1 MTWLIAGLVL
11 FIGSHSVRIF
21 ADGWRTAFI
30 AQRGEGL
37 WKGLYSVAALAGLV
51 MIGHGY
57 SLMHGAAPLY
67 TLPPHLAHVTF
78 GLVWLGFILVVA
90 GNWPGNH
97 IKQVIGDPMV
107 AGVGLWALG
116 HLLVNSTPQ
125 ALALFGAFLVW
136 AIVDF
141 VSLRSRPPAR
151 PPVAPKVINTVL
163 VVVTGTVLAGVF
175 AHVLHVWLIGVSPF
189 AAG

>member
-21 ADGWRTAFI
+21 ADGWRSAFI
-30 AQRGEGL
+30 AKRGEGA
-37 WKGLYSVAALAGLV
+37 WKGLYSITALAGLV

-57 SLMHGAAPLY
+57 GQVHGAPLY

-78 GLVWLGFILVVA
+78 ALVWIGFILVVA

-97 IKQVIGDPMV
+97 IKTLVGDPMV

-116 HLLVNSTPQ
+116 HLLVNATPQ

-136 AIVDF
+136 AIADF
-141 VSLRSRPPAR
+141 ISLRRRPPAKHA
-151 PPVAPKVINTVL
+151 VAPQAINTVL
-163 VVVTGTVLAGVF
+163 VVVTGTLLAAVF